1 MLPSTI
7 QTAFSKL
14 TIATMPALKQHRK
27 FGPIKIQRTGQ
38 ALSQLLQLGKFIRAL
53 VRHNRTWKIRLSPLV
68 NISRISMVPILLG
81 KNNHHTL
88 EGGKLLP
95 VRHQ

>member
-27 FGPIKIQRTGQ
+27 FGPIKIRRTGQ
-38 ALSQLLQLGKFIRAL
+38 ALSQSHRLGKFTRAL
-53 VRHNRTWKIRLSPLV
+53 VRLNKTWKIRLSQV
-68 NISRISMVPILLG
+68 NINHISMVPILSG
-81 KNNHHTL
+81 KNKHRTL
-88 EGGKLLP
+88 DGEK
-95 VRHQ
+95 